1 MLRIENLNVSIGDR
15 KLIKNLNLVVEKGET
30 VILFG
35 PNGAG
40 KSALLNTIMG
50 FGNFKVTSG
59 KIFFKG
65 KDITDAPIDERAK
78 AGLGIMSQRPPNL
91 AGVKLRELVEIEIG
105 HGNKPLNVEELAEDT
120 GMTRF
125 LERDVNVGF
134 SGGEIKRSE
143 LLQLSAQCP
152 DFFLLDEPES
162 GVDPVNMAH
171 VGNKIQKLLMG
182 DSTCV
187 GEMKEKGK
195 SALII
200 THTGAI
206 LDYVDAD
213 KAFVLCNGT
222 IMCSGNPR
230 LLLND
235 IKTHG
240 YEGCINCK
248 LQSKM

>member
-1 MLRIENLNVSIGDR
+1 MLQIEDLSVSVGN
-15 KLIKNLNLVVEKGET
+15 KQLLKNLNLFVEKGQT
-30 VILFG
+30 NILFG

-50 FGNFKVTSG
+50 FGAFKVTSG

-65 KDITDAPIDERAK
+65 KDITDASIDERAK
-78 AGLGIMSQRPPNL
+78 AGIGIMAQRPPNL
-91 AGVKLRELVEIEIG
+91 AGIKLKELVEIEIG
-105 HGNKPLNVEELAEDT
+105 NKPLDVKELSEKID
-120 GMTRF
+120 MVNF
-125 LERDVNVGF
+125 LDRDVNVGF

-162 GVDPVNMAH
+162 GVDPVSMAQ
-171 VGNKIQKLLMG
+171 VGQTIQKLLMG
-182 DSTCV
+182 TSTCV

-200 THTGAI
+200 THTGEI
-206 LDYVDAD
+206 LNFVEAD
-213 KAFVLCNGT
+213 NAFILCNGT

-230 LLLND
+230 RLLND

-240 YEGCINCK
+240 YEGCAKCTFK
-248 LQSKM
+248 QKMV